1 MRDFLCAED
10 LLIDPDECGE
20 DTEED
25 APLTERSPV
34 PEGCEEEDL
43 TSGIRDT

>member
-20 DTEED
+20 DSVVRHQKV
-25 APLTERSPV
+25 AK
-34 PEGCEEEDL
+34 EGLDFY
-43 TSGIRDT
+43 